1 MWKLFLFFSDIWT
14 FYMRKFEFWTR
25 KVYIRLRKSVKDVV
39 KEGDAV
45 TFFWMRPVILFV
57 YVIWFTVFIVDLKNG
72 LHASYFIWVRNLFR
86 NHFRQIFDLIPISM
100 YIYFEN
106 RKTTFGFLNFHIL
119 YNIND
124 INRLS

>member
-45 TFFWMRPVILFV
+45 TFFLDASGDFV
-57 YVIWFTVFIVDLKNG
+57 CLRNMIHCVHCWF
-72 LHASYFIWVRNLFR
+72 
-86 NHFRQIFDLIPISM
+86 
-100 YIYFEN
+100 
-106 RKTTFGFLNFHIL
+106 
-119 YNIND
+119 
-124 INRLS
+124 